1 MRIKLSKQNWRL
13 VGQKMGWLKKK
24 AQWIVGLSKKEFLDK
39 TLAEKK
45 VIAKEQPVSSETQP
59 LFFTQ
64 KYEGKGTVL
73 RALAGNDFCNE
84 KTEKMF
90 STQEYEG
97 KSGTLEV
104 LRKRL
109 EKKKLKKK
117 ASYESFEREYDNI
130 KITYKGINFICSFK
144 ISGELDEGFF
154 PNEPNFSDEDY
165 VLAPMT
171 KDNDPF
177 GYKDALTDPNADAED
192 ADQRSEKWFKDN
204 PDYVEKISHL
214 IWDKMGS
221 EITDGVEGDYRAD
234 WTDKDYRRQH
244 DNFYGGER

>member
-24 AQWIVGLSKKEFLDK
+24 AQWIVGFSKKEFLDK

-45 VIAKEQPVSSETQP
+45 VIAKEQPISSDSQP

-73 RALAGNDFCNE
+73 RALAGNVFCNE

-104 LRKRL
+104 LRKRM
-109 EKKKLKKK
+109 EKKKLDKK
-117 ASYESFEREYDNI
+117 AQIEGPMHNI
-130 KITYKGINFICSFK
+130 HGGDPSSGWRWNRKLEFTDEKITYEGINFICDFVVTDVSEK
-144 ISGELDEGFF
+144 KQDTQHGNYDMQISEGNYRIDRSNGHNPFGM
-154 PNEPNFSDEDY
+154 EHDADVLKKLLEDDEDFFNN
-165 VLAPMT
+165 LEAEIEDERM
-171 KDNDPF
+171 DEF
-177 GYKDALTDPNADAED
+177 IELYKLRKRED
-192 ADQRSEKWFKDN
+192 REEN
-204 PDYVEKISHL
+204 E
-214 IWDKMGS
+214 
-221 EITDGVEGDYRAD
+221 
-234 WTDKDYRRQH
+234 
-244 DNFYGGER
+244 